1 MIDRSLKEPW
11 KAQLRFYNAK
21 VTSHE
26 EIYTERRLIDK
37 TWRSPL
43 RRKKRMLARVRF
55 LPEAKN
61 NSLLG
66 NLAKKQNLPK
76 SPHGIVRTQLFHS
89 ADPARMI

>member
-1 MIDRSLKEPW
+1 
-11 KAQLRFYNAK
+11 
-21 VTSHE
+21 
-26 EIYTERRLIDK
+26 
-37 TWRSPL
+37 
-43 RRKKRMLARVRF
+43 MLARVRF

-76 SPHGIVRTQLFHS
+76 SPHGIVKTQLFHS

>member
-11 KAQLRFYNAK
+11 KAQLRFK
-21 VTSHE
+21 MLRSHHTKKFTQKGGSSIRHE
-26 EIYTERRLIDK
+26 GRHCVG
-37 TWRSPL
+37 
-43 RRKKRMLARVRF
+43 KKRMLARVRF